1 MNKNISNLTDE
12 QFITAKLIMDKSEN
26 GFGIIKVSMNKNEK
40 SYNFQLCYVN
50 DKMAELKNTSK
61 KILLSK
67 SISGIFPD
75 KTDIMIKQ
83 CYEAAYNDI
92 STKTQKYDSET
103 NKYLKISFYQFQYGY
118 TVCCIYDC
126 TSEHI
131 CKEIAHMLSKRYY
144 KILKVNLTSD
154 MYEEIKV
161 DDIEKKSEAY
171 SSKISQ
177 WIQQFALSGYVHK
190 DDCDRYLSF
199 CNIERISQELKNG
212 KKSLSCHY
220 RRLVKNEWRW
230 IKMEIIPSA
239 EYTNDNQTVLLC
251 IIDVNDSI
259 KAETAL
265 KKAYDTANKANYAKT
280 KFLANISHDIRNS
293 MNVIMGM
300 TEKAQTYL
308 NDKKKV
314 DDCLSK
320 ITTSSKHLLDLVNEM
335 LDMNIVESGKLSLNN
350 ENFNLTELI
359 NNLTDIFKPL
369 MEKHRHEFSITL
381 NNIEHENVVGDCRRI
396 QQILMNLISN
406 SIKYTPDNGKIKL
419 YINEKKTNY
428 PQFSYYEFIIEDNGF
443 GMSEEFLTRLFE
455 PMIRAD
461 DRRVEKIQ
469 GTGLGMAITKNIV
482 SIMNGNI
489 TVESELNKGSKFTV
503 TICLEFQDIKSD
515 CLCSEKIIKTNFIG
529 KKALLVE
536 NNILNNEIAYEIL
549 RKTGLEVK
557 CAYNGK
563 ETIDIISNAEDN
575 YFDIIFMD
583 IQMPVMNGYE
593 ATKAIRS
600 ISGSYTQKL
609 PIIAMT
615 ASTFSEDIIN
625 TGMNDYISKPLKFK
639 HILEILD
646 KWL

>member
-1 MNKNISNLTDE
+1 
-12 QFITAKLIMDKSEN
+12 
-26 GFGIIKVSMNKNEK
+26 
-40 SYNFQLCYVN
+40 
-50 DKMAELKNTSK
+50 
-61 KILLSK
+61 
-67 SISGIFPD
+67 
-75 KTDIMIKQ
+75 
-83 CYEAAYNDI
+83 
-92 STKTQKYDSET
+92 
-103 NKYLKISFYQFQYGY
+103 
-118 TVCCIYDC
+118 
-126 TSEHI
+126 
-131 CKEIAHMLSKRYY
+131 
-144 KILKVNLTSD
+144 
-154 MYEEIKV
+154 
-161 DDIEKKSEAY
+161 
-171 SSKISQ
+171 
-177 WIQQFALSGYVHK
+177 
-190 DDCDRYLSF
+190 
-199 CNIERISQELKNG
+199 
-212 KKSLSCHY
+212 
-220 RRLVKNEWRW
+220 
-230 IKMEIIPSA
+230 
-239 EYTNDNQTVLLC
+239 
-251 IIDVNDSI
+251 
-259 KAETAL
+259 
-265 KKAYDTANKANYAKT
+265 
-280 KFLANISHDIRNS
+280 
-293 MNVIMGM
+293 
-300 TEKAQTYL
+300 
-308 NDKKKV
+308 
-314 DDCLSK
+314 
-320 ITTSSKHLLDLVNEM
+320 
-335 LDMNIVESGKLSLNN
+335 
-350 ENFNLTELI
+350 
-359 NNLTDIFKPL
+359 